1 MGHKVHPYGF
11 RLGVSRTWTAKWY
24 ADKDYTDLLKE
35 DITIRQ
41 LVVRRLERARHHG
54 VQRDVARVLGL
65 RQQRILVHHPREQR
79 RIERAPVD
87 ADAHRLPVLDGH
99 FDHGAEVVIGLASD
113 IGVARIDAVLGQRA
127 RALRVLL
134 EQQGAV
140 VVDVADNR
148 HGAAEGGARI
158 HNPRDGGG
166 GGFGVYGHAHQ
177 FRPGARQRH
186 HLVDR
191 GCHVGGIGVGHR
203 LDDNRMISADFDT
216 SHVDHYRLAARFYC
230 HETPSSNGKFHL
242 NIGGVSRLTGR
253 RLHRGDAVSAEVGA
267 EKTKTYWWLAW

>member
-99 FDHGAEVVIGLASD
+99 FDHGAEIVVGLAAD
-113 IGVARIDAVLGQRA
+113 IRVARVHAVLVQRA
-127 RALRVLL
+127 RAPRVFL
-134 EQQGAV
+134 QQQVAV
-140 VVDVADNR
+140 VVEVADDR
-148 HGAAEGGARI
+148 YGDAKSGAGI
-158 HNPRDGGG
+158 HN
-166 GGFGVYGHAHQ
+166 
-177 FRPGARQRH
+177 
-186 HLVDR
+186 
-191 GCHVGGIGVGHR
+191 
-203 LDDNRMISADFDT
+203 
-216 SHVDHYRLAARFYC
+216 
-230 HETPSSNGKFHL
+230 
-242 NIGGVSRLTGR
+242 
-253 RLHRGDAVSAEVGA
+253 
-267 EKTKTYWWLAW
+267 